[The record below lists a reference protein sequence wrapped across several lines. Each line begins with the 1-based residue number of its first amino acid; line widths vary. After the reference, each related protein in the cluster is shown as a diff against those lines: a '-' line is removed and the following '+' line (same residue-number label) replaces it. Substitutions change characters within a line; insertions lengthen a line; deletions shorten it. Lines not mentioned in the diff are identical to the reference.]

1 MVTKEVLRSM
11 QILIF
16 FPPLQSDFIFIL
28 LREDRVIKLSEM
40 GGPLTMHEMM
50 S

>member
-1 MVTKEVLRSM
+1 MEMLRSM

-16 FPPLQSDFIFIL
+16 FPPMQSDLIFIL

-40 GGPLTMHEMM
+40 GGPLTMHEVM